1 MTRTSLAGK
10 TSKKVIVL
18 AGRLANVVV

>member
-18 AGRLANVVV
+18 AGRLANVGV